1 MSDEYDEGAKQVK
14 ARMYP
19 QTRRAL
25 DQLVEERDDWGN
37 RSDALRGLIR
47 EAAEGTVATDGGPA
61 EQSDEHVPGDPV
73 LRAVYR
79 AGLDAADRKLKIE
92 PAMLS
97 SVAQAVNNDTDVPVS
112 PNTEA
117 VEQMLRRLQSLG
129 FAYKHT
135 SANWDGSHITS
146 RWRLKPPEAIPD
158 EWVWNEENVEQRREE
173 RSQSRSLWQSPS
185 KETVADD

>member
-1 MSDEYDEGAKQVK
+1 M
-14 ARMYP
+14 
-19 QTRRAL
+19 
-25 DQLVEERDDWGN
+25 
-37 RSDALRGLIR
+37 
-47 EAAEGTVATDGGPA
+47 
-61 EQSDEHVPGDPV
+61 
-73 LRAVYR
+73 
-79 AGLDAADRKLKIE
+79 
-92 PAMLS
+92 
-97 SVAQAVNNDTDVPVS
+97 
-112 PNTEA
+112 
-117 VEQMLRRLQSLG
+117 RRLQSLG